1 MDRNRIKI
9 ICNPQTSALS
19 YQFQN
24 EQMAWVPISQSSD
37 LAVKYTET
45 SIRQSAPAILNII
58 NTVYNPGNR
67 GVDIFFEGPDK
78 DYAYLCKIV
87 NERFS
92 QENISCGKQ
101 TIKVAVAGKIGAG
114 KTTLIEALAQ
124 TQGVQYTVVPQ
135 TGYRHYKSKSNT
147 MEWFELEGIDFGMEN
162 LKMAEHTI
170 DILSKQGLTMLLHCL
185 SSDRVEQAEVEFIQ
199 RVRKKYPEIS
209 LLGIFTNAVSTDDTT
224 AAEKVSRVLE
234 IRVLPIMAKEQNT
247 RGGVIK
253 AFGHENVLRAIL
265 GGS

>member
-1 MDRNRIKI
+1 MDRNKIKI
-9 ICNPQTSALS
+9 ICNPQASTLS

-24 EQMAWVPISQSSD
+24 EQMAWMPISQSSD

-45 SIRQSAPAILNII
+45 SIQQSAPAILNII

-92 QENISCGKQ
+92 KENISCGQK
-101 TIKVAVAGKIGAG
+101 TIKVAVAGKIGVG

-124 TQGVQYTVVPQ
+124 TQGIQYTVATQ

-147 MEWFELEGIDFGMEN
+147 MEWFELEGIDLGMEN
-162 LKMAEHTI
+162 LKMAEQTI
-170 DILSKQGLTMLLHCL
+170 DALSEQDLTLFLYCL
-185 SSDRVEQAEVEFIQ
+185 TSARVEQIEIELFQHIRNQ
-199 RVRKKYPEIS
+199 HPEIS
-209 LLGIFTNAVSTDDTT
+209 LLGILTNAVSMDDTAT
-224 AAEKVSRVLE
+224 AKEVSRVLG
-234 IRVLPIMAKEQNT
+234 IKVLPIMAKDQKI
-247 RGGVIK
+247 RSGVIK
-253 AFGHENVLRAIL
+253 AFGHENVLKVIF
-265 GGS
+265 GG